1 MKKFKISI
9 ITVVKNDEKNIEK
22 TIQSVLNQSYKNYEH
37 IVVDGKSNDNTVQIV
52 KKFRKVKLISK
63 KDKNLWDALNT
74 GIKNAKGEIIGVLNS
89 NDVYY
94 KDALKIVNKYFN
106 QNRIDFLFGAVQK
119 NRLFYKFEP
128 KKIHYRF
135 NIYPAHS
142 VGFFIKSTKQKKL
155 GLYNIN
161 YDICSDY
168 DLFYRMIVK
177 NKMKGINT
185 NKNEI
190 LGKFD
195 MNGLSSKVNI
205 IKFYYQEVKIRYKNG
220 QNFLFLAI
228 LFIIKILNF
237 LRNKI
242 LKKIFLK

>member
-1 MKKFKISI
+1 MKNFKISI

-37 IVVDGKSNDNTVQIV
+37 IVVDGKSIDKTVEIV
-52 KKFRKVKLISK
+52 KKFKKVKLISK

-89 NDVYY
+89 KDIYY
-94 KDALKIVNKYFN
+94 KNTLKIVNKYFN
-106 QNRIDFLFGAVQK
+106 KNKIDFLFGAVQK

-128 KKIHYRF
+128 EKINYRL

-142 VGFFIKSTKQKKL
+142 VGFFIKSNKQKKL

-161 YDICSDY
+161 YNICSDY

-177 NKMKGINT
+177 HKMIGINT
-185 NKNEI
+185 KKTEI
-190 LGKFD
+190 FGKFD
-195 MNGLSSKVNI
+195 TNGLSSKVNVF
-205 IKFYYQEVKIRYKNG
+205 KFYYQEIKIRYKNG
-220 QNFLFLAI
+220 QNLSFLAI
-228 LFIIKILNF
+228 LFLIKILNL

-242 LKKIFLK
+242 LKIVFLK

>member
-1 MKKFKISI
+1 MKKFKVSI

-22 TIQSVLNQSYKNYEH
+22 TIQSVINQSYKNYEH
-37 IVVDGKSNDNTVQIV
+37 IVVDGKSSDKTVQIV
-52 KKFRKVKLISK
+52 KKFKKIKLISK

-119 NRLFYKFEP
+119 NKLFYKFEP
-128 KKIHYRF
+128 EKINYRF
-135 NIYPAHS
+135 NIYPSHS
-142 VGFFIKSTKQKKL
+142 IGFFIKSNKQKKL

-195 MNGLSSKVNI
+195 MNGLSSKINI
-205 IKFYYQEVKIRYKNG
+205 FKFYYQEVKIRYNNG
-220 QNFLFLAI
+220 QNFSFLVI

-237 LRNKI
+237 LKNNI
-242 LKKIFLK
+242 LKIIFFK

>member
-1 MKKFKISI
+1 M
-9 ITVVKNDEKNIEK
+9 E
-22 TIQSVLNQSYKNYEH
+22 NQVIK
-37 IVVDGKSNDNTVQIV
+37 TVQIV
-52 KKFRKVKLISK
+52 KKFKKIKLISK

-119 NRLFYKFEP
+119 NKLLYKFEP
-128 KKIHYRF
+128 EKINYRF
-135 NIYPAHS
+135 NIYPSHS
-142 VGFFIKSTKQKKL
+142 VGFFIKSNKQKKL

-195 MNGLSSKVNI
+195 MNGLSSKINI
-205 IKFYYQEVKIRYKNG
+205 FKFYYQEVKIRYNNG
-220 QNFLFLAI
+220 QNFSFLVI

-237 LRNKI
+237 LKNKI
-242 LKKIFLK
+242 LKIIFFK